1 MQALPILTSAQT
13 RVQLQGHEHALA
25 RAHTHKH
32 TRLHAD
38 RHSRRAHTQACTSAQ
53 IQMQTHTCAHTCKL
67 IGVHAHTHAR
77 VRADRHGAYTHTY
90 HNDPQTHLPPATCAP
105 ATHRHTRTRACI
117 HPIIHTRTHVYTLG
131 SEASHTGMQTQH
143 ACARACYAHKRTCTR
158 TQTNMHEVHAPSHS
172 PTLTAATASTL
183 LACTHSHPLT
193 ICKAQQTCR
202 RTRSHVHAVPPYTL
216 TCMTASITCCRCTR
230 ALFNTSKIQIA
241 SAQAAST
248 GPAAHPNLHESLCQ
262 VLHIR
267 QDAFQTHQGS
277 RSQYRPPSSPSPI

>member
-131 SEASHTGMQTQH
+131 SEASHTGMQTH
-143 ACARACYAHKRTCTR
+143 ARNMRARAHAAPTNAHARAHRQTCTR
-158 TQTNMHEVHAPSHS
+158 
-172 PTLTAATASTL
+172 
-183 LACTHSHPLT
+183 CTHPATHPRSQLQRQARCSH
-193 ICKAQQTCR
+193 AHA
-202 RTRSHVHAVPPYTL
+202 RTLSQFAKHSRPADAHGH
-216 TCMTASITCCRCTR
+216 TCMQYLLILS
-230 ALFNTSKIQIA
+230 
-241 SAQAAST
+241 
-248 GPAAHPNLHESLCQ
+248 PA
-262 VLHIR
+262 
-267 QDAFQTHQGS
+267 
-277 RSQYRPPSSPSPI
+277 